1 MAMVGHNERRVGGVH
16 RWLSAA
22 ANTAAAAA
30 AERRVV
36 HRVLGL
42 GRRWRC
48 SLVGI
53 FEELGS
59 ACGKTAAAVAGYK
72 AMTRALIVYVG
83 MLLAAANGSFAQA
96 PPEPQQPPVSAAAPA
111 APRAWESLSPAQQQL
126 LQSYRGGW
134 SALPPERQEALA
146 KGSGRWLSM
155 TPQQREGAQQRF
167 TQWRAMPPE
176 QRQELRQR
184 WQQFKSLPQEQ
195 QQRVR
200 EQFRQFRQMPAER
213 RQELRRQWRQM
224 SPAQRH
230 NIIQQRRNSAGH
242 NPPRHNQR

>member
-1 MAMVGHNERRVGGVH
+1 MALVGHNERRVGGFL
-16 RWLSAA
+16 RWISAA
-22 ANTAAAAA
+22 AKTTAAA

-59 ACGKTAAAVAGYK
+59 AYGNTAAVVAGYK
-72 AMTRALIVYVG
+72 AMTRALIVVFG
-83 MLLAAANGSFAQA
+83 MLLAAANSSFAQA
-96 PPEPQQPPVSAAAPA
+96 PPEPVQPPVSAAGPA

-126 LQSYRGGW
+126 LQSYHGGW
-134 SALPPERQEALA
+134 NALPPERQDALA
-146 KGSGRWLSM
+146 KGSGRWLAM
-155 TPQQREGAQQRF
+155 TPQQRENAQQRF

-200 EQFRQFRQMPAER
+200 EQFRRFRQMPLER
-213 RQELRRQWRQM
+213 RQELRRQWQHM

-242 NPPRHNQR
+242 NPARHNPR

>member
-1 MAMVGHNERRVGGVH
+1 MALVGHNERRVGSID
-16 RWLSAA
+16 RWISAA
-22 ANTAAAAA
+22 ANTAAAASA

-36 HRVLGL
+36 HRILGL

-59 ACGKTAAAVAGYK
+59 ACGNAAAAAGYK
-72 AMTRALIVYVG
+72 AMTRALIVVFG

-96 PPEPQQPPVSAAAPA
+96 PPEPAQPPMAAPAPA

-126 LQSYRGGW
+126 LQSYHGGW
-134 SALPPERQEALA
+134 NALPAERQEALA
-146 KGSGRWLSM
+146 KGSGRWLAM
-155 TPQQREGAQQRF
+155 TPQQRESAQQRF

-184 WQQFKSLPQEQ
+184 WQQFKSLPLEQ

-200 EQFRQFRQMPAER
+200 EQFRQFRQMPA
-213 RQELRRQWRQM
+213 
-224 SPAQRH
+224 
-230 NIIQQRRNSAGH
+230 
-242 NPPRHNQR
+242 